1 MALFTTMTLVTLA
14 AVGTGMAMSARQTA
28 NKAASAS
35 RDAMNATKGLDTL
48 DTMNSKAMK
57 TAEAA
62 TAARRRAISRGG
74 QTTFTSPLGT
84 GTQASTA
91 RSSLLGV

>member
-1 MALFTTMTLVTLA
+1 MSFFAAQTIWNDIAREGWGMRKIEHQLNKLKPEEKTMPEMPKA
-14 AVGTGMAMSARQTA
+14 IDPDEAR
-28 NKAASAS
+28 
-35 RDAMNATKGLDTL
+35 NA
-48 DTMNSKAMK
+48 AMK

-62 TAARRRAISRGG
+62 TTQRRRAIARGG

>member
-1 MALFTTMTLVTLA
+1 MSFFA
-14 AVGTGMAMSARQTA
+14 AQTIWNDIAREGWGMRKIEHQINKLKPEQPVMPKAIDPDEAR
-28 NKAASAS
+28 
-35 RDAMNATKGLDTL
+35 NA
-48 DTMNSKAMK
+48 AMK

-62 TAARRRAISRGG
+62 TTQRRRAIARGG

>member
-48 DTMNSKAMK
+48 DTMN
-57 TAEAA
+57 
-62 TAARRRAISRGG
+62 
-74 QTTFTSPLGT
+74 
-84 GTQASTA
+84 
-91 RSSLLGV
+91 